1 MVCKSRFFLESS
13 LLLLISFL
21 VIFFLFPVGG
31 QIDLNLIQ
39 PWVSSDGS
47 FPLKGDW
54 ALAKLNHTYVKQVLT
69 AVYLS
74 FFVLW
79 CASFKIEKLKAK
91 RWQYGYF
98 FAVSMLCTCVI
109 GLIKAHAAH
118 ACPWAMTTATSTGF
132 IWNFS
137 ATAGHC
143 FPGGHASTGFA
154 LITGFFIF
162 RLDQKKL
169 AWFYLFSALILGF
182 AMGWA
187 QMMRGAHFLSHN
199 LWTAWICMAINLL
212 CYALSYRYHLAFA
225 QRNSVPQD
233 SPNVLK

>member
-13 LLLLISFL
+13 LILLISFL

-31 QIDLNLIQ
+31 KIDLDLIQ

-98 FAVSMLCTCVI
+98 FAISMLCTCVI

-154 LITGFFIF
+154 LITGFFVF
-162 RLDQKKL
+162 RLVQPKR
-169 AWFYLFSALILGF
+169 AWFYLTAGLLLGF
-182 AMGWA
+182 MMGWG

-199 LWTAWICMAINLL
+199 L
-212 CYALSYRYHLAFA
+212 
-225 QRNSVPQD
+225 
-233 SPNVLK
+233 

>member
-31 QIDLNLIQ
+31 QIDLDLIQ

-79 CASFKIEKLKAK
+79 CASFKIKKLKAK

-212 CYALSYRYHLAFA
+212 CYALSYRYHLVFA
-225 QRNSVPQD
+225 QRNSVPLN

>member
-31 QIDLNLIQ
+31 KIDLDLIQ

-79 CASFKIEKLKAK
+79 CASFKVEKLKAK

-109 GLIKAHAAH
+109 GLLQAHAAH
-118 ACPWAMTTATSTGF
+118 PCPWAMTTATSTGF

-169 AWFYLFSALILGF
+169 AWFYLFSGVVLGF

-212 CYALSYRYHLAFA
+212 CYALSYRYHLVFA
-225 QRNSVPQD
+225 QRNSVPLN

>member
-1 MVCKSRFFLESS
+1 M
-13 LLLLISFL
+13 
-21 VIFFLFPVGG
+21 
-31 QIDLNLIQ
+31 
-39 PWVSSDGS
+39 
-47 FPLKGDW
+47 PL
-54 ALAKLNHTYVKQVLT
+54 
-69 AVYLS
+69 
-74 FFVLW
+74 
-79 CASFKIEKLKAK
+79 FKIEKLKAK

-98 FAVSMLCTCVI
+98 FAISMLCTCVS

-169 AWFYLFSALILGF
+169 AWFYLFSGVVLGF

-212 CYALSYRYHLAFA
+212 CYALSYRYHLVFA
-225 QRNSVPQD
+225 QRNSVPLN